1 MRLSDFDYQLPKELI
16 AQFPLQKRDSSSL
29 LVLERNSGKI
39 SHQRFSDLSKY
50 LGSKDSIILNDTKVI
65 PARLFFRRKTQ
76 GKVEIFLLE
85 KEDNKIFRCLV
96 RPKKIRNGETVTS
109 DNNSLSATILEKN
122 STDCLVEFRAKED
135 VQQAIRRLGVMP
147 LPPYIRRQAT
157 ENDRLTYQ
165 TVYAKKEGAVAS
177 PTAGLHFT
185 KQILNQIK
193 KKGTKVAFLT
203 LHVGWGTFRPIR
215 TEDITSHKME
225 EERFVLPTAVANL
238 VNKTKR
244 EKGRVFCVGTTT
256 TRVLEAVADS
266 EGRVSSK
273 SGKTDLFIWPGYKFK
288 VVDCLLTN
296 FHLPKSTLFLL
307 VCAFAGRDLIFK
319 AYQEAIKERYRFYSY
334 GDAMLI
340 K

>member
-1 MRLSDFDYQLPKELI
+1 VKLSDFDYQLPKELI

-29 LVLERNSGKI
+29 LVLERSSGKI
-39 SHQRFSDLSKY
+39 SHQRFIDLPQY
-50 LGSKDSIILNDTKVI
+50 LNPKDALILNDTRVI
-65 PARLFFRRKTQ
+65 PARLFARRKTK

-85 KEDNKIFRCLV
+85 KKDNKIFRCLV
-96 RPKKIRNGETVTS
+96 RPKKIKMGETVILN
-109 DNNSLSATILEKN
+109 NNSLSATILEKN
-122 STDCLVEFRAKED
+122 GTDCLVEFKARGNI
-135 VQQAIRRLGVMP
+135 QQEIRRLGQMP
-147 LPPYIRRQAT
+147 LPPYIRRPAD
-157 ENDRLTYQ
+157 ERDRLTYQ

-193 KKGTKVAFLT
+193 KIGTKTGFLT

-215 TEDITSHKME
+215 AEDVASHKME
-225 EERFVLPTAVANL
+225 EEHFVLPTTVVNL
-238 VNKTKR
+238 VNKTKK
-244 EKGRVFCVGTTT
+244 ENGRVFCVGTTT

-266 EGRVSSK
+266 YGKVSAK
-273 SGKTDLFIWPGYKFK
+273 KGKTDLFIYPGYRFK

-340 K
+340 L